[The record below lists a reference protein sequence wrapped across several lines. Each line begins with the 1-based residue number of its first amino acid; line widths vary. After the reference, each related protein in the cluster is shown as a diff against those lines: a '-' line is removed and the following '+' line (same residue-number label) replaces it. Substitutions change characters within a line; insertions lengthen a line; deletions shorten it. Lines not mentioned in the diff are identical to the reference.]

1 MSVKK
6 QITEVGILR
15 KIGEEQ
21 GKIQEVEAMIQRA
34 IAFAAKAHDGQ
45 LRKGTA
51 RPYILHP
58 LEVGVIVARM
68 TEDEEIISAAILHD
82 TIEDCE
88 GVTAQVIE
96 QTFSRR
102 VAELVQKESED
113 KSKTWMERKGATIR
127 HLKVAEREV
136 QMIGL
141 ADKLS
146 NMRDI
151 DRDYPECGEKLWQRF
166 RMKDK
171 ETIGWY
177 YKGVAEALRESFLEV
192 PAYIE
197 YRSLVEKIFG
207 K

>member
-1 MSVKK
+1 
-6 QITEVGILR
+6 
-15 KIGEEQ
+15 
-21 GKIQEVEAMIQRA
+21 MIQRA

-68 TEDEEIISAAILHD
+68 TEDEEVISAAILHD

-88 GVTAQVIE
+88 GITAQLIG
-96 QTFSRR
+96 QTFSQR
-102 VAELVQKESED
+102 VAQLVEQESED
-113 KSKTWMERKGATIR
+113 KSKTWMERKKATIE

-151 DRDYPECGEKLWQRF
+151 DRDYPEYQEELWQRF

-171 ETIGWY
+171 EIIGWY
-177 YKGVAEALRESFLEV
+177 YKGVAQSLRESFQDV
-192 PAYIE
+192 PAYTE
-197 YRSLVEKIFG
+197 YCSLVEKIFG

>member
-1 MSVKK
+1 
-6 QITEVGILR
+6 
-15 KIGEEQ
+15 
-21 GKIQEVEAMIQRA
+21 MIQRA
-34 IAFAAKAHDGQ
+34 IAFATKAHDGQ
-45 LRKGTA
+45 LRKGTM

-68 TEDEEIISAAILHD
+68 TEDEEVISAAILHD

-88 GVTAQVIE
+88 GVTAKMIE
-96 QTFSRR
+96 QMFSNR

-113 KSKTWMERKGATIR
+113 KSKTWMERKGATIQ

-151 DRDYPECGEKLWQRF
+151 HRDYPVFGENLWMRF
-166 RMKDK
+166 RMQSKAAM
-171 ETIGWY
+171 GWY
-177 YKGVAEALRESFLEV
+177 YKSIRDVLKSSFQGTA
-192 PAYIE
+192 AYEE
-197 YRSLVEKIFG
+197 YCALVEEHFG
-207 K
+207 KEPASMDWKKRNVKGEWERWQRQK